1 MFRSN
6 PNPIGA
12 FTMVSAPLFF
22 TGAFSSKTE
31 NKNKIEVLF
40 KGFQSLEVTKKIFKK
55 ISDPYDLG
63 SNV

>member
-6 PNPIGA
+6 PKPIGA

-31 NKNKIEVLF
+31 NKNKNLKCF
-40 KGFQSLEVTKKIFKK
+40 LEVF
-55 ISDPYDLG
+55 
-63 SNV
+63 NH